1 MITTL
6 GAGNRTETKNMK
18 TQIEEIWYDGGG
30 YPDAANVTVTQGRGY
45 AEIWLHMEH
54 THARVGDEV
63 ILEADLGD
71 GGSHLP
77 GPSFHC
83 SRKPHGM
90 LDAVFVALQAP
101 LPKTL
106 VEQTTRHCSELP
118 ACPLGTG

>member
-71 GGSHLP
+71 GGSTNFSDDVLESAYDHA
-77 GPSFHC
+77 
-83 SRKPHGM
+83 RT
-90 LDAVFVALQAP
+90 ALGKELRQDC
-101 LPKTL
+101 KMGL
-106 VEQTTRHCSELP
+106 VS
-118 ACPLGTG
+118 